1 MKKEEKKSYPTVSD
15 LYPYFLYLKSYWV
28 PFTGAL
34 FLEFFMELQV
44 VSVSFHDRSDI
55 PQIFPSTEDKP
66 LLSSWEI
73 FIYVCWFPLVFLI
86 RGVSSFF
93 NAYLINFC
101 GMKVLERIRVQVF
114 TKIQHLPMT
123 FFSVIKPATCSVV

>member
-1 MKKEEKKSYPTVSD
+1 MNKVEKKPYPTISD
-15 LYPYFLYLKSYWV
+15 LYPYFLYLKSYWL

-34 FLEFFMELQV
+34 FFGILYGASSGFGLPFMT
-44 VSVSFHDRSDI
+44 D
-55 PQIFPSTEDKP
+55 QIFPKIFPSNEDQP

-86 RGVSSFF
+86 RGVSSFC

-101 GMKVLERIRVQVF
+101 GMKVLERIRVEVF
-114 TKIQHLPMT
+114 TKIQYLPMA
-123 FFSVIKPATCSVV
+123 FFNVIKPATS